1 MTKLSKVDRQR
12 EHQAN
17 ERTFLAWIRTSI
29 ALIGFGLA
37 ITRFGIFLKQLET
50 SLASATSRAYP
61 TITYETLGILL
72 VSFGIAVIPLA
83 LWSYNRTSWQIER
96 GDYQPNR
103 TIIWITGIVVMLL
116 GFLSLTLI
124 TQRESPSQNAAPKP
138 RLQDVE

>member
-29 ALIGFGLA
+29 ALIGFGLG

-50 SLASATSRAYP
+50 SLTSATNRIYP

-96 GDYQPNR
+96 GDYEPNR
-103 TIIWITGIVVMLL
+103 AIIWITGIVVMIL

-124 TQRESPSQNAAPKP
+124 TQRESPSQSAPPKQ
-138 RLQDVE
+138 RLQDV